1 MGGVV
6 PITTVVTSVL
16 DCRDKVLRSLGRLP
30 PFSPVLNRVLASI
43 SGEDFSFSAVADLI
57 EKDTVLAGNV
67 LKIVNSALYGRRG
80 TVNSVR
86 HAVSL
91 LGINK
96 LRNAVLSLSIAR
108 MWNSVKTPPGW
119 SMARFNLHSVAVGI
133 LCDQIA
139 QYNDVE
145 YPEGAFVAGLLHD
158 VGHLLIAVAAPSEYI
173 ALEKL
178 YALGGRTWCECE
190 MEILGFT
197 HADISAEALDSW
209 NLPEPIRHAVEGHHS
224 FETGAG
230 RANNG
235 EIPLSALLCAA
246 DEYVRFCGT
255 AIHPNYSASDEPSP
269 ARFLDMAG
277 DRVDAVVNAWKAEV
291 AAVNSYF

>member
-96 LRNAVLSLSIAR
+96 LRNAVLSMSIAR

-119 SMARFNLHSVAVGI
+119 SMTRFNMHSVAVAI
-133 LCDQIA
+133 LCDLLA
-139 QYNDVE
+139 QYTSVE
-145 YPEGAFVAGLLHD
+145 YGEGAF
-158 VGHLLIAVAAPSEYI
+158 IA
-173 ALEKL
+173 
-178 YALGGRTWCECE
+178 
-190 MEILGFT
+190 
-197 HADISAEALDSW
+197 
-209 NLPEPIRHAVEGHHS
+209 
-224 FETGAG
+224 
-230 RANNG
+230 
-235 EIPLSALLCAA
+235 
-246 DEYVRFCGT
+246 
-255 AIHPNYSASDEPSP
+255 
-269 ARFLDMAG
+269 
-277 DRVDAVVNAWKAEV
+277 
-291 AAVNSYF
+291 

>member
-80 TVNSVR
+80 TVSSVR

-96 LRNAVLSLSIAR
+96 LRNAVLSMSIAR
-108 MWNSVKTPPGW
+108 MWASVKTPPGW
-119 SMARFNLHSVAVGI
+119 SMTRFNIHSVAVAI
-133 LCDQIA
+133 LCDVENLYRA
-139 QYNDVE
+139 SGRPWCDCELDV
-145 YPEGAFVAGLLHD
+145 F
-158 VGHLLIAVAAPSEYI
+158 
-173 ALEKL
+173 
-178 YALGGRTWCECE
+178 
-190 MEILGFT
+190 GFT
-197 HADISAEALDSW
+197 HPEISAEALNVW
-209 NLPEPIRHAVEGHHS
+209 NLPAPIRESVVQHH
-224 FETGAG
+224 G
-230 RANNG
+230 
-235 EIPLSALLCAA
+235 IAA
-246 DEYVRFCGT
+246 
-255 AIHPNYSASDEPSP
+255 S
-269 ARFLDMAG
+269 
-277 DRVDAVVNAWKAEV
+277 
-291 AAVNSYF
+291 